1 MKVYAIHDL
10 TNSKVLELLEAGLE
24 SVTESHI
31 LKNYH
36 PSYKNNAANLF
47 YILENGRYKIGK
59 YFIITDDL
67 DNYIASA
74 GWNEYSTDTALCLT
88 RMYVSTKH
96 RSNFVVGETLLPKI
110 FAETAQYSKLWMTV
124 NDYNKPLYN
133 WFVRNQR
140 TSSMGN
146 WPEVYKKF
154 KPIGQ
159 KTVNYTVQHVVEY
172 DRSKENS

>member
-1 MKVYAIHDL
+1 MNIHTINDLSNHKVVD
-10 TNSKVLELLEAGLE
+10 
-24 SVTESHI
+24 I
-31 LKNYH
+31 LKNGLSKITDQKILSNYH
-36 PSYKNNAANLF
+36 PDYKTNAANLF
-47 YILENGRYKIGK
+47 YILEQGRYKNGK

-74 GWNEYSTDTALCLT
+74 GWNEYSADTALCLT

-96 RSNFVVGETLLPKI
+96 RSSFVVGETILPKI
-110 FAETAQYSKLWMTV
+110 FAETTQYSKLWITV

-133 WFVRNQR
+133 WFVRNEL

-146 WPEVYKKF
+146 WPEIYKKF

-159 KTVNYTVQHVVEY
+159 KTVNYNVQHVVEY
-172 DRSKENS
+172 VRSKENN

>member
-1 MKVYAIHDL
+1 MKIYAIHDL
-10 TNSKVLELLEAGLE
+10 TNSKVLELLETGLK

-36 PSYKNNAANLF
+36 PSYRNNAANLF
-47 YILENGRYKIGK
+47 YILENGRYKNGK

-74 GWNEYSTDTALCLT
+74 GWNEYSADTALCLT
-88 RMYVSTKH
+88 RMYVSSKH
-96 RSNFVVGETLLPKI
+96 RSSFVVGETILPKI
-110 FAETAQYSKLWMTV
+110 FAETTQYSKLWMTV

-133 WFVRNQR
+133 WFVRNQL

-146 WPEVYKKF
+146 WPEIYKKF

-159 KTVNYTVQHVVEY
+159 KTVNYTMQHVLEY
-172 DRSKENS
+172 DKSKENS